1 DLVHQS
7 FGNMPSWD
15 LAYCSR
21 SGRPSDPWLEP
32 DINDYLRTLPGQ
44 GVTSVVICPL
54 GFVTD
59 HMEVVNDLDVE
70 ASRTARELGL
80 SVA

>member
-1 DLVHQS
+1 
-7 FGNMPSWD
+7 M
-15 LAYCSR
+15 
-21 SGRPSDPWLEP
+21 
-32 DINDYLRTLPGQ
+32 
-44 GVTSVVICPL
+44 VICPL

-80 SVA
+80 SVARSATVGTHPSLISDIVIFMRARAAQALGKGQVPGSWA